1 MGEPGQPSPGPGIA
15 NDQVICTL
23 YEGDFYLGVGALINS
38 IVRGGFK
45 GLFWVGCRGGLPQ
58 WTSQL
63 KPRDDGLFEI
73 GDARVGFETIGGE
86 RHFGQFKPEFLLR
99 TIERGI
105 ASRSI
110 WYFDPDITVR
120 CSWSF
125 FEMWVR
131 HGVCLCQ
138 DITMSTMPSRH
149 PFRCEWMRMAGE
161 DGWGEPR
168 RAQERYYNSGFVGLD
183 IAHRAFL
190 DQWIAAIRVANRNG
204 VTPGQFQKGNR
215 SQVFY
220 TVDQDTM
227 NIATM
232 YADVPFSTIGPE
244 GMGFTGSG
252 FTMFH
257 SVAVPKPWR
266 KKFLRS
272 LFRGSPPS
280 GSDKHFLWCS
290 DGPLRIYS
298 RRELRSKRLRCGL
311 AALLGRF
318 YRKS

>member
-1 MGEPGQPSPGPGIA
+1 MGEPSSPSPGSGIA
-15 NDQVICTL
+15 NEQVICTL

-45 GLFWVGCRGGLPQ
+45 GLFWVGCRGELPK
-58 WTSQL
+58 WTGQL
-63 KPRDDGLFEI
+63 KRRDDGLFEL
-73 GDARVGFETIGGE
+73 GEAKVGFETIEGE
-86 RHFGQFKPEFLLR
+86 RHFGQFKPEFLVR
-99 TIERGI
+99 TIESGI
-105 ASRSI
+105 ATRSL

-161 DGWGEPR
+161 AGWGEPR

-190 DQWIAAIRVANRNG
+190 DQWIGAIRVANRNG
-204 VTPGQFQKGNR
+204 VTPGQFQKGDR

-220 TVDQDTM
+220 TVDQDTL
-227 NIATM
+227 NIASM
-232 YADVPFSTIGPE
+232 YADTPFSTIGTE

-252 FTMFH
+252 FTMYH

-266 KKFLRS
+266 KKFLLS
-272 LFRGSPPS
+272 LLQGSPPTN
-280 GSDKHFLWCS
+280 GDKHFLQCA
-290 DGPLRIYS
+290 DGPIKIYS
-298 RRELRSKRLRCGL
+298 RWELKHKRLHCGL